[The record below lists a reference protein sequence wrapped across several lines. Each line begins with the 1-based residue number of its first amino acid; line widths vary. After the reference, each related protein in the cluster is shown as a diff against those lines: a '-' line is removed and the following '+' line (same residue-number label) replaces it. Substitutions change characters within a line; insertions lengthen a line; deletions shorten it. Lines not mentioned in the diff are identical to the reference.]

1 MVPSYQMAPVGGS
14 PCSPRSHRGRAREPS
29 AYRHTAGCALARS
42 TRPGSHR
49 PWVRRWSMDPRW
61 GPGTGGGAA
70 VWTPPVLRPAATIQ
84 ACAALSIGCFST
96 AGRTL
101 PFLSTPATG
110 DHQGPPAKPLPRPG
124 SPEAGYSLRSGDPGA
139 PWLQRLQPGQA
150 RPGSRPG
157 TPRDPRRGLDP
168 AQGAPRPGRGSG
180 PGDPHLR
187 GTPGSPGG
195 PVDPLLST
203 PRRAL
208 SGLTGRGQRTA
219 WTWWYKSRRAPMG
232 LLWT

>member
-1 MVPSYQMAPVGGS
+1 MPTGTLPGAHSPALPAPGATVPGY
-14 PCSPRSHRGRAREPS
+14 
-29 AYRHTAGCALARS
+29 
-42 TRPGSHR
+42 
-49 PWVRRWSMDPRW
+49 
-61 GPGTGGGAA
+61 GGGP
-70 VWTPPVLRPAATIQ
+70 WTPDGDQAPGVAPPCGRRRYCAPGPQYRPVQPCRSAVFPK
-84 ACAALSIGCFST
+84 

-110 DHQGPPAKPLPRPG
+110 DPQGPPAKPLPRPG

-168 AQGAPRPGRGSG
+168 AQGAPRPGTGSG

-187 GTPGSPGG
+187 GTPGPPGG